1 MPILRNKANDM
12 RWSACR
18 AASLLACVIALTSSA
33 SWANTVG
40 AQPAVQGKPATT
52 AKPAPHARPL
62 WTELSPAQQQA
73 LAPLAADWD
82 KVDGARKK
90 KWIELTKHYA
100 SLTPEQQGRMQERMR
115 DWITLTPDERRVA
128 RESYSRTK
136 KLEPDQ
142 KSAQWQE
149 YQQLSDEQKKKLADE
164 AIIRKRVTNL
174 PPAAADKGKLVPP
187 SKSVLRQPAAQPLPV
202 QPVVQPVV
210 QPAVSQ

>member
-12 RWSACR
+12 PVSAW
-18 AASLLACVIALTSSA
+18 LLASVIALAASA

-40 AQPAVQGKPATT
+40 SQAAAQARPAAT

-62 WTELSPAQQQA
+62 WTELNPAQQQA
-73 LAPLAADWD
+73 LAPLAGDWD
-82 KVDGARKK
+82 KLDAARKK

-100 SLTPEQQGRMQERMR
+100 SLAPEQQARMQERMR
-115 DWITLTPDERRVA
+115 EWLKLTPEDRRVA
-128 RESYSRTK
+128 RESYSRAK

-149 YQQLSDEQKKKLADE
+149 YQQLSDEQKKKLADD
-164 AIIRKRVTNL
+164 AIARKRVTNL

-187 SKSVLRQPAAQPLPV
+187 SKSVLRQPAAQPPM
-202 QPVVQPVV
+202 QPPMH
-210 QPAVSQ
+210 PAASQ